1 MPSGR
6 GRTRRLSSPEPAPA
20 KLRLTVPRPRRWPR
34 GDWRIYKARP
44 ALHCGCPA
52 IRCSCPAQ
60 SHLGERTGGV
70 GELLD
75 LVRRNARAVKHRD
88 QDVRVRCVLLVV
100 QVLVA
105 LDAAATTDQRLR
117 QWIVV
122 VGVAV

>member
-6 GRTRRLSSPEPAPA
+6 SRTRRLSSPEPAPA

-34 GDWRIYKARP
+34 GDWRVYKARP
-44 ALHCGCPA
+44 ALRCGCPA
-52 IRCSCPAQ
+52 R

-88 QDVRVRCVLLVV
+88 QDVRVRRVLLVV

-105 LDAAATTDQRLR
+105 LDAAAT
-117 QWIVV
+117 
-122 VGVAV
+122 A